1 MVPWNH
7 GSFNKFSSNSCLS
20 PCEHV
25 KVYPIW
31 LFLATC
37 LRSKQNIQC
46 RAFEV
51 REASVPFLH
60 ICSQPWQLTRN
71 RRWDSN
77 TPNEGLIRFQSYIHV
92 CFPFIL
98 IHNYCPNTHSMLFS
112 HASFWEQ
119 TLDHRRLVSMHCPN
133 TFSECWFSIS
143 CYYHGVIDLLSH
155 WLSLLSTEMGGRR
168 QFTCEPPPH
177 PLRTFHKKELAT
189 L

>member
-1 MVPWNH
+1 MLWVIKLQIVLVQEITLFQTCLKFKETVMCWKWRICLTKCSKHLIHCDYKKKKRNWKLQWLYFIMVPWNH

-46 RAFEV
+46 RTFEV

-77 TPNEGLIRFQSYIHV
+77 TPNEGLIRFKSVLYS
-92 CFPFIL
+92 C
-98 IHNYCPNTHSMLFS
+98 LFS
-112 HASFWEQ
+112 
-119 TLDHRRLVSMHCPN
+119 
-133 TFSECWFSIS
+133 
-143 CYYHGVIDLLSH
+143 
-155 WLSLLSTEMGGRR
+155 
-168 QFTCEPPPH
+168 
-177 PLRTFHKKELAT
+177 FHFNS
-189 L
+189 